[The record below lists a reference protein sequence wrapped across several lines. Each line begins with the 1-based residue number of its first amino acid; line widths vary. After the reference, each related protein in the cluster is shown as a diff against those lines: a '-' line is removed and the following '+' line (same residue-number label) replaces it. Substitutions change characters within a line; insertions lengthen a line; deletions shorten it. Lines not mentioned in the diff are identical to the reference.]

1 LPDFKSK
8 RKMRFTA
15 YLVIFLLISYSPLI
29 SSISFKNISLQKVC
43 DDFELSAD
51 QCCIADK
58 ALKFLGYGGLA
69 AAAGTYGVPFVL
81 AQLGF
86 TATGVIGGS
95 LAAWWQSVGI
105 APSVF
110 ATFQSASMTGA
121 AATMMTKIGISAAA
135 LKSYFS
141 SCDVKTPSDKENCNK
156 NQKC

>member
-1 LPDFKSK
+1 VI
-8 RKMRFTA
+8 
-15 YLVIFLLISYSPLI
+15 YLLFSYPPI
-29 SSISFKNISLQKVC
+29 IDSITLKNISLQKIC
-43 DDFELSAD
+43 DELELTD
-51 QCCIADK
+51 EQCCTADK

-69 AAAGTYGVPFVL
+69 VAVSTYGVPFVL

-110 ATFQSASMTGA
+110 ATFQSTSMTGA
-121 AATMMTKIGISAAA
+121 AANIMTKIGISAAA
-135 LKSYFS
+135 LNSYFS
-141 SCDVKTPSDKENCNK
+141 SCDVKTSSGEANCKK